1 MSVSEIQLFQIL
13 KNKIGEKEAEELE
26 SYVKSEIK
34 NEFENKKDVLAS
46 KEDVLLV
53 KEDLANVKSEI
64 IKWMFIFWIGQTGVT
79 LGIIFAFL
87 NKN

>member
-13 KNKIGEKEAEELE
+13 KNKIGEKEAEELV
-26 SYVKSEIK
+26 SYVKSEVK
-34 NEFENKKDVLAS
+34 NEFENNKDVLAS
-46 KEDVLLV
+46 KEDILLV
-53 KEDLANVKSEI
+53 KVDLANAKSEI